1 MVLKSILQKQ
11 SLKQSLRK
19 ISSEAAVRI
28 CLGVSQNFRNSKTPV
43 FSTKPEGL
51 QLYERESNTAVFL

>member
-51 QLYERESNTAVFL
+51 